1 MTFLKTYA
9 SAVFLSACAIVCT
22 PSVGYTQDNH
32 DENAEMRGV
41 FEETRDIVSRLRS
54 LAPKRPVQWKWVS
67 GRELIS
73 VIRKSVER
81 TYTPGELVAEGD
93 LYKRMGLIPESMNYV
108 EDMFSL
114 LEQQVAGLYEPEE
127 EILYVNR
134 DMGDAVEESTLAHEL
149 AHALVDQHF
158 ELDSVLDRKSADGD
172 ALLARSALM
181 EGDATLITLRYMLA
195 KGIPAAMDS
204 ESMAMYEDLK
214 NYPRFII
221 DSLLFPYTAGMFF
234 VTSMMNNPDDWETV
248 DAAYSMLPDSTEH
261 ILHPEK
267 YTSGEKPVR
276 ITTREL
282 PVLSGSYTAVF
293 EEVLGEFILSEY
305 LMTHGKRTDARG
317 VAGGWGG
324 DAVVLYRPAGAE
336 LITSDMLVSL
346 SVWDRYGTDGM
357 DEAREFAEA
366 IINAQEMRY
375 DSEAIKCPGHEA
387 YVIPVSRDTSS
398 VVLRQGSRVILV
410 DKAPRDTAMRTAY
423 EVLEKWRVRD
433 EDPEGPSEH
442 DHQIPLM

>member
-1 MTFLKTYA
+1 MTLIKTCA
-9 SAVFLSACAIVCT
+9 SAVILAACAIVCA
-22 PSVGYTQDNH
+22 PLMGYTQDQH
-32 DENAEMRGV
+32 EENAQMRDV
-41 FEETRDIVSRLRS
+41 VEKTRDIVGRLRS
-54 LAPKRPVQWKWVS
+54 LALRRPVRWKWVT

-127 EILYVNR
+127 EVLYINR
-134 DMGDAVEESTLAHEL
+134 DMGDAIEESTLAHEL

-158 ELDSVLDRKSADGD
+158 ELDSVLDRKEADGD

-181 EGDATLITLRYMLA
+181 EGDATLITLRYMVTM
-195 KGIPAAMDS
+195 GIPAAMDS

-234 VTSMMNNPDDWETV
+234 VTSMMKNPDDWETV
-248 DAAYSMLPDSTEH
+248 DSAYSMLPDSTEH

-267 YTSGEKPVR
+267 YASGEKAR
-276 ITTREL
+276 KISTSEL
-282 PVLSGSYTAVF
+282 PVLSGRYTAVF
-293 EEVLGEFILSEY
+293 EEVLGEFVLLEY
-305 LMTHGKRTDARG
+305 LLAHGKRADARRA
-317 VAGGWGG
+317 AGGWGG

-336 LITSDMLVSL
+336 SIGSDMLVLL
-346 SVWDRYGTDGM
+346 SVWDRDGTDGM

-366 IINAQEMRY
+366 IMNAQEMRY

-387 YVIPVSRDTSS
+387 YVIPVSKNTTS

-410 DKAPRDTAMRTAY
+410 DNAPLDTAVRTAY

-433 EDPEGPSEH
+433 EDPEESFEH